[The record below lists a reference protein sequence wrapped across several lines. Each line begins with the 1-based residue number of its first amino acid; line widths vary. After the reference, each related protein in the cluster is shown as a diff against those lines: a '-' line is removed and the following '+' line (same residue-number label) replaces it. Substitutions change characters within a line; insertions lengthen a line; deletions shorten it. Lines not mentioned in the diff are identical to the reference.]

1 MGHDVPLPLGGNASR
16 VMSLPC
22 CEFYFAQFSLSRIPQ
37 VQLQPDGGIAKT
49 CTATKR
55 TCAPACQ
62 PAHPQPHTHIFPSI
76 FHSHSRSAEAKLVAL
91 GSDADAGVD
100 CKPQA
105 AAAARNADH
114 IGQCE
119 NKAQRVQNPNTDA
132 VQCLVVQ
139 CSAVLSSSLRSAP
152 ICRLLPTLVLC
163 V

>member
-1 MGHDVPLPLGGNASR
+1 
-16 VMSLPC
+16 MSLPC
-22 CEFYFAQFSLSRIPQ
+22 CEFYFVQFSLSRIPQ

-132 VQCLVVQ
+132 VQC
-139 CSAVLSSSLRSAP
+139 SAVLSSSLRSAT

-163 V
+163 VYNEKQADKTAIN